1 LKQSEQL
8 RELSRRLL
16 RAQDE
21 ERRHI
26 ARELHDSAG
35 QTLTVLGLSVNH
47 LVQQVGHSGD
57 DLASETAMIQDL
69 VEQLHSEIRTA
80 SYLLHPP
87 MLDENGLAPALSW
100 YVQGLAE
107 RSGLE
112 IKLDITKEFG
122 RLASDMELAVFRLVQ
137 ECLTNI
143 HRHSGSRTAWIRIMR
158 DDDAV
163 TVEVRDQGQ
172 GIPPEKLIE
181 MQSSGSGVGIRGM
194 RERLRHFSGTLN
206 IESSNGNGDP
216 GCHSHSEADISQ
228 ERRCD

>member
-1 LKQSEQL
+1 
-8 RELSRRLL
+8 
-16 RAQDE
+16 
-21 ERRHI
+21 
-26 ARELHDSAG
+26 
-35 QTLTVLGLSVNH
+35 VNH
-47 LVQQVGHSGD
+47 LVQQVGHSGG
-57 DLASETAMIQDL
+57 DLAPETAMIQEL
-69 VEQLHSEIRTA
+69 VEQLHREIRTA

-87 MLDENGLAPALSW
+87 MLDENGLAPTLSW

-122 RLASDMELAVFRLVQ
+122 RLAGDMELVVFRLVQ

-143 HRHSGSRTAWIRIMR
+143 HRQDTNQR
-158 DDDAV
+158 DGDAV

-194 RERLRHFSGTLN
+194 RERLRHFSGKLN
-206 IESSNGNGDP
+206 IESGNAGTAILAAIPIPKPASAGKDAVTELVWQV
-216 GCHSHSEADISQ
+216 H
-228 ERRCD
+228 

>member
-1 LKQSEQL
+1 
-8 RELSRRLL
+8 
-16 RAQDE
+16 
-21 ERRHI
+21 
-26 ARELHDSAG
+26 
-35 QTLTVLGLSVNH
+35 
-47 LVQQVGHSGD
+47 
-57 DLASETAMIQDL
+57 MIQEL
-69 VEQLHSEIRTA
+69 VEQLHREIRTA

-100 YVQGLAE
+100 YVPGLAE

-122 RLASDMELAVFRLVQ
+122 RLAGDMELVVFRLVQ

-143 HRHSGSRTAWIRIMR
+143 HRHSGSRTASIGIMR

-194 RERLRHFSGTLN
+194 RERLRHFSGKLTLSRAMR
-206 IESSNGNGDP
+206 EPRSWLPFPFRSRHQP
-216 GCHSHSEADISQ
+216 GKTLRLSQ
-228 ERRCD
+228 CGSYSKPTLS